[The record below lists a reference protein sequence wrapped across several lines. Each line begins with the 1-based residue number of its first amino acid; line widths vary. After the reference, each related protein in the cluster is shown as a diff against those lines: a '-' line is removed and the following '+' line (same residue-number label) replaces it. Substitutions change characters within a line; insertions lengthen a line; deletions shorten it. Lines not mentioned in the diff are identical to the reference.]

1 MSGEGTR
8 LGQAWYVFGAEPAVR
23 PTGEFAWDRRGGFER
38 FQKVE
43 ISACRAGLTVG
54 VSPPVFTV

>member
-23 PTGEFAWDRRGGFER
+23 HAGEFAWDRRDGFER

-54 VSPPVFTV
+54 VSSPVFTV